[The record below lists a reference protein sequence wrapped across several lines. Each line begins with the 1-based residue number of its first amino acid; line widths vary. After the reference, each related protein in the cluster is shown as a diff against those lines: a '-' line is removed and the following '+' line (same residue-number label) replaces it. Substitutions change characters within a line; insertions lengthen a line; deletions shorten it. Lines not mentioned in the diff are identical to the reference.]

1 MIRTVDAV
9 CAVVVLL
16 MGVGHTALTPMF
28 APGCTQA
35 AAWFSGSGLALIF
48 LGLLN
53 AARLWERG
61 DVGRT
66 RALCL
71 AGNLL
76 ALLWI
81 AFVIIVLPVPQAFVV
96 SAAVLGVTVGSLT
109 ATRRAPR
116 AA

>member
-1 MIRTVDAV
+1 MRMVDAG
-9 CAVVVLL
+9 CAVVVLV
-16 MGVGHTALTPMF
+16 MGVGHTVLTPVF
-28 APGCTQA
+28 APGWTLA
-35 AAWFSGSGLALIF
+35 AAWGSGSGLALIF

-53 AARLWERG
+53 AARLWGRG
-61 DVGRT
+61 DVGRM

-96 SAAVLGVTVGSLT
+96 SAAVLGVTVGSLA